1 MVELDNSVPSLK
13 QLWRT
18 SGSDYLAGNGWG
30 WEFRDL

>member
-1 MVELDNSVPSLK
+1 MLKLDSLVPTLK

-30 WEFRDL
+30 WEPGDL